1 MAQTSL
7 LCRYPPFFDDNPF
20 GIYEKILAGQVH
32 FPSHFDSPVKDL
44 IRKLLTF
51 DKTRRLGSLKGGGED
66 VKKHKWYKSI
76 DWKELD
82 ARKGKPSI
90 VPQVQ
95 HEGDTSNFEEY
106 SDEEEEDR
114 APTEGDDPYG
124 ETFANF

>member
-1 MAQTSL
+1 
-7 LCRYPPFFDDNPF
+7 
-20 GIYEKILAGQVH
+20 
-32 FPSHFDSPVKDL
+32 
-44 IRKLLTF
+44 
-51 DKTRRLGSLKGGGED
+51 
-66 VKKHKWYKSI
+66 VKKHKWYKAI

-90 VPQVQ
+90 VPQVM